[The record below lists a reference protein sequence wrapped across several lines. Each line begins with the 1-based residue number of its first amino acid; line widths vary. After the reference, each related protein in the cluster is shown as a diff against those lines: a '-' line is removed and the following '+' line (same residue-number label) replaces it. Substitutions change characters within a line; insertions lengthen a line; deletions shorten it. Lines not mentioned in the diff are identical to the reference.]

1 VSLTAE
7 TERIAPEPERGLL
20 RSLPSPAR
28 GFLRSAVAVAAGLL
42 VSFAVIAAVSE
53 QPLVA
58 LAALTLGSFGD
69 RFSFGSMLSIATV
82 LMMTGLSAGVAFRS
96 GAFNIGGEGQLYV
109 GALASAVVALYTLL
123 PGPAVI
129 GLALVA
135 GAAAGALWVVVPALL
150 RAFAGVNEIVTTLM
164 ANYIATLVTL
174 YLVNGPLR
182 NPRSGAPETA
192 RLTPDVELP
201 GLLTPSKAS
210 WGLFGA
216 LAFVALF
223 QVLSARTRLGLR
235 ARLVGLRPLFAET
248 VGIAPARVLVGA
260 LLTSGALAGLAGALV
275 TLGIEHRFIQGFSP
289 GYGFLGV
296 TVALIGRL
304 SPVGIAAAAL
314 LYGALLNGATEMQ
327 SASDVPFALVFLLQG
342 ILILLITA
350 QGLRIGRAA

>member
-1 VSLTAE
+1 MST
-7 TERIAPEPERGLL
+7 
-20 RSLPSPAR
+20 LPAPAR
-28 GFLRSAVAVAAGLL
+28 GFLRSGVAVAAGLL
-42 VSFAVIAAVSE
+42 VCFVVIAVVSA
-53 QPLVA
+53 QPLTA
-58 LAALTLGSFGD
+58 LAALTIGSFQD
-69 RFSFGSMLSIATV
+69 RFSLGSMLSIATV
-82 LMMTGLSAGVAFRS
+82 AMMTGLSAGVAFRG
-96 GAFNIGGEGQLYV
+96 GAFNIGAEGQLYL

-123 PGPAVI
+123 PGPLVI
-129 GLALVA
+129 ALALVA
-135 GAAAGALWVVVPALL
+135 GAVAGALWVLVPALL
-150 RAFAGVNEIVTTLM
+150 RAYAGVNEIVTTLM

-182 NPRSGAPETA
+182 NPQSGAPETA

-201 GLLTPSKAS
+201 SLLSPSKAN
-210 WGLFGA
+210 WGLFIA
-216 LAFVALF
+216 LAFVAVF
-223 QVLSARTRLGLR
+223 QVLTSRSRVGLR
-235 ARLVGLRPLFAET
+235 VKLVGLRPLFAEA

-260 LLTSGALAGLAGALV
+260 MLTSGALAGLAGALV

-350 QGLRIGRAA
+350 QELRVSSRGRSAA